1 MHNLIANSTKG
12 FNVYVEPGYI
22 TKSVPAGMV
31 LLDFRDGTPI
41 YGINLNGRVVLCN
54 SLMHAVKILMNNAFY
69 SRNTRK

>member
-1 MHNLIANSTKG
+1 MHIRYVKPTKG
-12 FNVYVEPGYI
+12 FNFYVEPGYI

-54 SLMHAVKILMNNAFY
+54 SLMHAVKILMNNAVY